1 MSSRGPKPSKPLEP
15 HPHSSYLQP
24 NSRAP
29 NSSSSSSSILS
40 RLAMVERKQKI
51 LTSLSKLADRDT
63 YQISVSDLEFTIQTI
78 SHDAIPMLL
87 NCLFES
93 SNDPK
98 PTVKK
103 EPIRLLAFMCS
114 NNKDSTFNHLT
125 KIIAQLSSL
134 LWTMHMVTYL
144 IKGLTQAAEPNLK
157 ENGEARDFNP
167 VGVGHKRLKDLD
179 YGVRDACQD
188 AIHALSAQYLKN
200 EGVVGL
206 FVKLLFEAMED
217 QNKAV
222 QSGVVMCMTKMVECA
237 RMVGFSRMALKCV
250 R

>member
-125 KIIAQLSSL
+125 KIIAQLS
-134 LWTMHMVTYL
+134 
-144 IKGLTQAAEPNLK
+144 
-157 ENGEARDFNP
+157 R
-167 VGVGHKRLKDLD
+167 RLKDLD